1 MNYKKQN
8 VLVAHE
14 LPMDFA
20 IFTPPRLYVY
30 VLKKLINEGVLR

>member
-20 IFTPPRLYVY
+20 IFTPPEIVCICI
-30 VLKKLINEGVLR
+30 KKVDK